1 MRTEYDLEML
11 REIGFC
17 NGIENYSRHLSGES
31 LRQRPWCLIDFFPDD
46 FLLFIDESHVTI
58 PQIGGMYHGD
68 LSRKQ
73 KLVDFG
79 FRLPSALDNRP
90 LKPDEFEKLTGQTI
104 FVSATPASAELEKSS
119 VVMSNSFA
127 QLVYL
132 IRKWKFVPLKAKLKT
147 VLEKS
152 KVIKKEVG
160 FWSQH

>member
-1 MRTEYDLEML
+1 M
-11 REIGFC
+11 
-17 NGIENYSRHLSGES
+17 
-31 LRQRPWCLIDFFPDD
+31 
-46 FLLFIDESHVTI
+46 LFIDESHVTI

-119 VVMSNSFA
+119 VVIE
-127 QLVYL
+127 QL
-132 IRKWKFVPLKAKLKT
+132 IRPTGLLDPEMEVRPIKGQV
-147 VLEKS
+147 EDCIGEIKS
-152 KVIKKEVG
+152 NKKRKSDSG
-160 FWSQH
+160 HNTNQKDD